1 MRARRWLLVIL
12 GVVVFPLAAQQPGA
26 APPAQNSAN
35 SSQLQELP
43 LAPPASQAE
52 LQSLSQDTLGKK
64 QNAAASEDS
73 HAKEAVGEEDLAKI
87 LFEGRTK
94 TPDSPEPKAGVTET
108 NSCPGGVGNPCAL
121 LGGWVYYP
129 DQLRLTYHE
138 RTWWDAMKPPGM
150 LGLSALLVASTVFD
164 AKGSQ
169 ACIDKHTC
177 QELNPLMQGSIAEK
191 LAVGM
196 SLNAITIFAAVRE
209 KQHGRGVLPA
219 MILSVASGGHIYFGW
234 KGYANAKTH

>member
-1 MRARRWLLVIL
+1 V
-12 GVVVFPLAAQQPGA
+12 
-26 APPAQNSAN
+26 
-35 SSQLQELP
+35 
-43 LAPPASQAE
+43 
-52 LQSLSQDTLGKK
+52 
-64 QNAAASEDS
+64 
-73 HAKEAVGEEDLAKI
+73 KI
-87 LFEGRTK
+87 LFERRTK
-94 TPDSPEPKAGVTET
+94 APDGPEPKAGVTES
-108 NSCPGGVGNPCAL
+108 NSCPGGAGNPCAL

-138 RTWWDAMKPPGM
+138 RTWWDAMKTPGM

-177 QELNPLMQGSIAEK
+177 RELNPLMQGSIGEK

-209 KQHGRGVLPA
+209 KQHGRGV
-219 MILSVASGGHIYFGW
+219 
-234 KGYANAKTH
+234 